1 MEILEAMTKAS
12 EMLEEREAP
21 PEPLSTPEPAP
32 EPVVAEVEAAPES
45 TPEAEKSPLERAR
58 DEAGKFAKGSARAV
72 PAAAVKPKVE
82 PPEGAPAAPGA
93 ETPAAPP
100 PAPTLKAP
108 QSWKP
113 SVREAWSKV
122 PPEVQQE
129 VLRRD
134 AEINRT
140 LQETAEARK
149 SMEQVRQTLS
159 PYESLARS
167 AGMDTI
173 KYAGAIMQTASALRM
188 GSPQQ
193 KAHVIASLIA
203 SEGIDID
210 SINAVMQGQAPQG
223 PQQAPQPDIDSLVDK
238 AFQARLHR
246 VESDRASRAWAEFEG
261 SAPEFLGDV
270 KDQMILV
277 LNDADRRGGNMTYQQ
292 AYDSACK
299 LNEEV
304 SATLSQRKAAQAV
317 RTPGTVTPA
326 TRAAASSVRSSPAA
340 PPNGAHPKSIQAA
353 MAAAAEKLGM

>member
-1 MEILEAMTKAS
+1 MEAAS
-12 EMLEEREAP
+12 KQIEERNALEEREAT
-21 PEPLSTPEPAP
+21 PEPVSTPEPAA
-32 EPVVAEVEAAPES
+32 EPVAEVEAAPEP

-58 DEAGKFAKGSARAV
+58 DEAGKFAKGSAKVV
-72 PAAAVKPKVE
+72 PAVVKPKVE
-82 PPEGAPAAPGA
+82 PTEGAPEALAAPGA
-93 ETPAAPP
+93 ETPP
-100 PAPTLKAP
+100 PAPPVPALKAP

-149 SMEQVRQTLS
+149 GMDQVRQTLA
-159 PYESLARS
+159 PYESLAR
-167 AGMDTI
+167 ANGMDTM
-173 KYAGAIMQTASALRM
+173 KYAGSVLQTAAALSM
-188 GSPQQ
+188 GSKTQ
-193 KAHVIASLIA
+193 KAHVLATLIQSYA
-203 SEGIDID
+203 VDVDE
-210 SINAVMQGQAPQG
+210 INAVMQGQAPQG

-238 AFQARLHR
+238 ALQARLHR
-246 VESDRASRAWAEFEG
+246 VESDKAARAWAEFEAT
-261 SAPEFLGDV
+261 APEFLNDV

-277 LNDADRRGGNMTYQQ
+277 LNDVERRGGNMTYPQ
-292 AYDSACK
+292 AYASACK

-304 SATLSQRKAAQAV
+304 AATLSQRKAAQAV

-326 TRAAASSVRSSPAA
+326 TRAAASSVRSSPGA
-340 PPNGAHPKSIQAA
+340 PQAPNPKSIHAA